1 MVGLVLLG
9 CAPATSPPPADVT
22 IPPPPA
28 ETTAA
33 SDRPDAPQ
41 SVARPLPRP
50 EADTPEDDRAVAA
63 AMPAP
68 APTTATPAV
77 GIPPA
82 TPFHVEPFL
91 DLRTATPRPPSLLR
105 TELAALQRLLA
116 ATSQSAPDR
125 PALLRRLANEC
136 VELRKADDAS
146 ASAEAIRYY
155 TELAR
160 SYPSSPNVD
169 EDLYYLALESL
180 VTGDLVGSRKAFYEL
195 IKSSPSSRF
204 VPYAYFAFG
213 DVFLQE
219 AATDATKYDLA
230 QQAYT
235 KVLQFPLSAVAP
247 EAAFKLI
254 RVAKAKG
261 DSRLVTQ
268 MRALLA
274 SQYPHSPAAARAR
287 SLP

>member
-22 IPPPPA
+22 IPPPPSA
-28 ETTAA
+28 TTAA
-33 SDRPDAPQ
+33 ID
-41 SVARPLPRP
+41 RP
-50 EADTPEDDRAVAA
+50 EAPQPVARAAPSPDADPPEDDRAVAA
-63 AMPAP
+63 AMPTP

-77 GIPPA
+77 GIPP
-82 TPFHVEPFL
+82 TPPFPVEPFL
-91 DLRTATPRPPSLLR
+91 DLRTARPRPPSLLR

-116 ATSQSAPDR
+116 TTAQSSPDR
-125 PALLRRLANEC
+125 PMLLRRLANEC
-136 VELRKADDAS
+136 VEIRKAGDAS

-155 TELAR
+155 TELVR

-169 EDLYYLALESL
+169 EDVYYLALESL

-195 IKSSPSSRF
+195 IKSSPNSRF
-204 VPYAYFAFG
+204 IPYAYFAFG

-219 AATDATKYDLA
+219 VAADASKYDLA

-235 KVLQFPLSAVAP
+235 KVLQFSQSAVAP
-247 EAAFKLI
+247 EAALRLI

-261 DSRLVTQ
+261 DPRLVTQ

-274 SQYPHSPAAARAR
+274 SQYPNSPAAARAR
-287 SLP
+287 TRP